1 MSDTPRKTTTTRTGA
16 RKPSVQRTPGAAAKV
31 PGDTEP
37 RALDVVN
44 SYAKS
49 APAMTNL
56 QPPAGE
62 PASSAGKP
70 RATEL
75 PLLQSVADSAFRP
88 SAVTRAALA
97 LSDGGKESTGP
108 LWSTLPKVELTPVIA
123 AVEAALGTQGSSA
136 RPAQSAEAR
145 PELRT
150 ENRPVERP
158 SMTVLEGSSL
168 AQKQAQQQ
176 AQQRE
181 AAAERQSRAN
191 YQAAVDASTKLLEA
205 VRAHAAAH
213 SIASDDRITL
223 GDMTLIA
230 FADSKQ
236 QMAAASSY
244 GAPDPKPVEKPLG
257 QLPHPKVLATQR
269 DHFHMLKQM
278 AKDLRKEI
286 DQAKKKGESRLG
298 HNAQSD

>member
-16 RKPSVQRTPGAAAKV
+16 RKPSAQRTPGAAAKV
-31 PGDTEP
+31 SGDTEP

-56 QPPAGE
+56 QPPGE
-62 PASSAGKP
+62 PASSGGKP

-75 PLLQSVADSAFRP
+75 PLLQSVTDSAFRP

-97 LSDGGKESTGP
+97 LSDGGKEATGP

-123 AVEAALGTQGSSA
+123 AVEAALGTQGSTA
-136 RPAQSAEAR
+136 RPTPAA
-145 PELRT
+145 ELRT
-150 ENRPVERP
+150 DTRAVERP

-168 AQKQAQQQ
+168 AQQQ
-176 AQQRE
+176 ALQQAKQRE

-236 QMAAASSY
+236 QMAAASAY